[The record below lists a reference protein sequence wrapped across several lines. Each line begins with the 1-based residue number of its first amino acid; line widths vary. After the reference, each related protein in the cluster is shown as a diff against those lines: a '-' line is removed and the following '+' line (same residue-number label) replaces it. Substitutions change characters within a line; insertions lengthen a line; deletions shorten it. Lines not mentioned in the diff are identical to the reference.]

1 MLIVG
6 LVLVGY
12 GLWKLSKRDDKSVQ
26 VAVDR
31 HGITD
36 FRVADITVPWAEVER
51 IEHFIAREAR
61 GFPKPR
67 GLRLVIRANS
77 HLQGWYLGRREA
89 VIWEGGLTGGGQ
101 ELREAVGRLA
111 PHVPR
116 NWQG

>member
-1 MLIVG
+1 MG
-6 LVLVGY
+6 WFSGGY

-36 FRVADITVPWAEVER
+36 FRVADVTVPWAEVER

-89 VIWEGGLTGGGQ
+89 VIWEGGLTGGDH
-101 ELREAVGRLA
+101 ELREAISKLA